1 MTVSAMGRYGE
12 SAMWVVL
19 ALVSGPRTAVGL
31 LDAVRRLDGRSA
43 PGRLLGA
50 VSRLER
56 LEVVERAPAGR
67 GLGEYRLGRRH
78 LFDAPPT
85 PTITM
90 TTEEP
95 SA

>member
-1 MTVSAMGRYGE
+1 MTVSSLGRHGDT
-12 SAMWVVL
+12 AMWVVL
-19 ALVSGPRTAVGL
+19 ALVPGPRTASGL
-31 LDAVRRLDGRSA
+31 LDAVRRLDGRIG

-56 LEVVERAPAGR
+56 LDVIERAPTGR
-67 GLGEYRLGRRH
+67 GLREYRLGPRL
-78 LFDAPPT
+78 LFAAPAT

-95 SA
+95 TA

>member
-1 MTVSAMGRYGE
+1 MTVSSLGRHGDT
-12 SAMWVVL
+12 AMWVVL
-19 ALVSGPRTAVGL
+19 ALVPGPRTAIGL
-31 LDAVRRLDGRSA
+31 LDAVRRLDGRIG

-78 LFDAPPT
+78 LSDAPPT
-85 PTITM
+85 PTIMM

-95 SA
+95 TA